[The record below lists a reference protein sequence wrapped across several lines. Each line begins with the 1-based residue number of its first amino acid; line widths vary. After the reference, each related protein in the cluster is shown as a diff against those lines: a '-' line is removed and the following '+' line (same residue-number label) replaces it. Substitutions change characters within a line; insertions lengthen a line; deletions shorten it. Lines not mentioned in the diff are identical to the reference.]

1 MSSCIFYLFT
11 IKIDFYDQNYS
22 PAKYEV
28 FFKQELDEDVII
40 TLVAKNPK
48 APQNKIRF
56 DHTKGE
62 YVEIKLVERMIDH
75 LEIESTMIHKDSA
88 EGKKQM
94 QIMGGAPLGQFT
106 IYTIT

>member
-1 MSSCIFYLFT
+1 MR
-11 IKIDFYDQNYS
+11 
-22 PAKYEV
+22 
-28 FFKQELDEDVII
+28 FFLKQELDEDVII

-75 LEIESTMIHKDSA
+75 LEIESTCIHKDSA

-94 QIMGGAPLGQFT
+94 QIMGGAPIGQLM